1 MADKI
6 PGLNFNN
13 KRVQIIAAF
22 EECVRHK
29 FKIRSVRLYNEMN
42 TFIYINGRPD
52 HQRGQHD
59 DLIMGISMAI
69 YVGESSFNKL
79 EKVVERTK
87 IMLESWT
94 VVNDNTARQQTHFDT
109 VIPNNNVRNDR
120 WSRDSGPSKDDYIK
134 YNWLFGNR

>member
-1 MADKI
+1 
-6 PGLNFNN
+6 
-13 KRVQIIAAF
+13 
-22 EECVRHK
+22 
-29 FKIRSVRLYNEMN
+29 MN

-69 YVGESSFNKL
+69 YVAESSFTKL

-94 VVNDNTARQQTHFDT
+94 VVNDESSKRQSHFDP
-109 VIPNNNVRNDR
+109 VIPNNNVRNDM

-134 YNWLFGNR
+134 YGWLFGGR

>member
-1 MADKI
+1 
-6 PGLNFNN
+6 
-13 KRVQIIAAF
+13 
-22 EECVRHK
+22 
-29 FKIRSVRLYNEMN
+29 MN
-42 TFIYINGRPD
+42 TFIYLNGRPD

-94 VVNDNTARQQTHFDT
+94 VVNDNTARQQTHFDPL
-109 VIPNNNVRNDR
+109 IPNNNVRNDR